1 MRHRLV
7 TSHWTVSYAVVM
19 TTKGQPGRVIRID
32 DETWADYGKLCEE
45 KGIARAADIRMY
57 VKREVAAWRRQQRD
71 VAAAK
76 NIAES

>member
-1 MRHRLV
+1 MCHRLV
-7 TSHWTVSYAVVM
+7 TSHCTVSYALLM

-71 VAAAK
+71 IEAAK
-76 NIAES
+76 NIAKG